1 MIAANMAYDIKLQI
15 LQPLPELS
23 INLQVVKVAIQA
35 LLYKVFHTTVVITFL
50 VGNCREETVIY
61 HMTVLPQTFIY

>member
-1 MIAANMAYDIKLQI
+1 MAYDIKLQI

-50 VGNCREETVIY
+50 VGNCREETVICRLWR
-61 HMTVLPQTFIY
+61 LPSKPYFIKSFI